1 VVGSNRAPARR
12 AALIAGVL
20 AAGVLVRLLFAALI
34 PLFPDEAYYWEW
46 SRRLAAGYFDHP
58 PAIPLLIRAGTAL
71 LGASVLGVRLFA
83 VLAGLVAAAATA
95 AIALR
100 LAGVDAALRAAIV
113 ITCLPLAAAG
123 LVLATPDA
131 PLLAATALGV
141 YALVRAVQSPP
152 RSRESIIW
160 WIATGAALGLA
171 FCSKYT
177 SILLPVGTTVAV
189 VSRAS
194 LRRRLREPGPYVACI
209 VATLIFLP
217 VLVWNA
223 HHEWISLGFQ
233 LRHGLGTPRADPL
246 APLKRLGDLIGGQA
260 GLVSPILFVLFGA
273 ATVRGLRRDASEA
286 AYVLAV
292 VAAST
297 FLFFCYSATRQRVE
311 ANWPAPA
318 YIPAIALLAAQD
330 WSAGSPSRGRWWLR
344 AGIWLGAAM
353 SVLIYLHAAFGVL
366 PIPARKDPLA
376 RSAGWREL
384 AARAEAARLAT
395 ADAHTGASWLGAD
408 RYQDAAE
415 LAFCSPSHPSTF
427 AMNLSGRGNQ
437 YDLWPGFPDVAR
449 AGDALVVVVDETP
462 DVHGT
467 VARLAPHFTSVT
479 RGDVVDL
486 RTRRGVVS
494 QRRLW
499 ILSGWRGGWPQ
510 QGGPMRLR

>member
-1 VVGSNRAPARR
+1 MVGTNHPPRQRVP
-12 AALIAGVL
+12 LITGVL
-20 AAGVLVRLLFAALI
+20 AAGVLVRLFFAALI

-58 PAIPLLIRAGTAL
+58 PAIPLLIRGGTAL
-71 LGASVLGVRLFA
+71 FGATAIGVRLFP

-95 AIALR
+95 GIALR

-131 PLLAATALGV
+131 PLLAATAFGV
-141 YALVRAVQSPP
+141 YALVRAVQSPAH
-152 RSRESIIW
+152 SGESLVW

-177 SILLPVGTTVAV
+177 SILLPVGTTLAV
-189 VSRAS
+189 LSRAS

-217 VLVWNA
+217 VLLWNA

-233 LRHGLGTPRADPL
+233 LRHGLGTPMPDPL
-246 APLKRLGDLIGGQA
+246 APVKRLGDLIGGQA
-260 GLVSPILFVLFGA
+260 GLVSPILFVLFGV
-273 ATVRGLRRDASEA
+273 ATVRGLRRNASDA

-318 YIPAIALLAAQD
+318 YIPAIGLLAAQD
-330 WSAGSPSRGRWWLR
+330 WSAAARGARWLR
-344 AGIWLGAAM
+344 AGIWLGAVM
-353 SVLIYLHAAFGVL
+353 SLLIYLHAAFGVL
-366 PIPARKDPLA
+366 PIPTRKDPLA
-376 RSAGWREL
+376 RSAGWPEL

-395 ADAHTGASWLGAD
+395 TGDRTGASWLGAD

-415 LAFCSPSHPSTF
+415 LAFYTPSHPTTF
-427 AMNLSGRGNQ
+427 AVNLSGRGNQ

-449 AGDALVVVVDETP
+449 AGDALVLVVDETP

-467 VARLAPHFTSVT
+467 IVRLTPHFTSIT

-486 RTRRGVVS
+486 RARLGVVS

-499 ILSGWRGGWPQ
+499 ILSGWTGGWSPQ
-510 QGGPMRLR
+510 DVQRLR